1 MKTTKIFDNE
11 KELYSG
17 KCYVNTVIFRGRIY
31 GDFKEVGQSGIKFSL
46 QLSNG
51 KDEKSGEWK
60 RPTFADCS
68 AFGNIAKKLLKE
80 YKAKDEI
87 WIIAKYYS
95 KHQDGKYY
103 KGFIVREIINEEEIL
118 QEARNFT
125 NNDDL
130 PF

>member
-11 KELYSG
+11 KEVYSG

-68 AFGNIAKKLLKE
+68 AFGDIAKKLLKE

>member
-11 KELYSG
+11 KEVYSG

-68 AFGNIAKKLLKE
+68 AFGDIAKKLLKE

-103 KGFIVREIINEEEIL
+103 KGFIVREIINEKEIEM
-118 QEARNFT
+118 EAQGLIDNE
-125 NNDDL
+125 DL

>member
-11 KELYSG
+11 KEVYSG

-31 GDFKEVGQSGIKFSL
+31 GDFKEVEQSGIKFSL

-103 KGFIVREIINEEEIL
+103 KGFIVREIINEQGLIDNE
-118 QEARNFT
+118 
-125 NNDDL
+125 DL